1 MKNTNFETQ
10 KTNIKTI
17 QNITKNI
24 SPATYDRNTLNTMYD
39 MNHISKQK
47 RNISFSNEMS
57 LFAIQPSDKLLRHN
71 PAATSEW
78 DNSSYSYLKG
88 ESQVSSVVDQ
98 STHEL
103 IKLFFNSRPKNANN
117 KSSIFR
123 HKSILKT
130 YVGIPRIKTSI
141 NRARITIYKYDRK
154 TVYNMN
160 MLNKSYTLWPNKK
173 RTKQDENLKL
183 IRGSHTASNKLVTT
197 NMKKGYNYLANTNN
211 RINNTNST
219 FTVKRFKPSNYS
231 PLAYEK
237 KAVKPFSSSAKPLS
251 PISDIQKE
259 SNNNKENP
267 IVRKVLSL
275 SKDTNS
281 TILTQQNN
289 LYIIRLSGQKSS
301 FSGAPNLE
309 ISMPKSNKGKHNH
322 NYIDGNG
329 DQKMLRKSVE
339 KIKNKVKKSKSI
351 ILNPFA
357 IKVNKNKLSR
367 KSVFFSGKF
376 VRGETKDTDSNNYPI
391 ILTNVIKSYNKSNK
405 TMVFGKHPFHNK
417 VSGKFKTVN
426 KVRVFTPTSYPM
438 NNIRYWYLP
447 VSKKSLTDKRKT
459 NIKAVDT
466 RRPTPKINERKGSS
480 SSSTFNRRKITVYKK
495 RISRGKQRKLKIKI
509 QKGKKR
515 ILLNIL
521 RNKTFNLVFSTLK
534 ITSKSKPSV
543 LLLKNIENYSLSFIA
558 KIKSLKLF
566 LSHFSNMPS
575 SYSAP
580 DLLVW
585 NKIRNSLFISKKK
598 EIISSGKK
606 NIVKKNKKINTILLV
621 TVWKKIRNSSNPL
634 STLFEAKASKKRE
647 IISPVRGNKNIFIS
661 KYKTKTNMFN
671 KLIIPTLRVGK
682 FLGKLYKR
690 ILPYTSY
697 CAMIWVSYMKSNHLY
712 LSRLTY
718 ILKKRY
724 QKRIS
729 LNIVDLKYLYLDSY
743 IMASAI
749 TTKLKDRKKRVLR
762 VLKRALGAIK
772 KPYFKIHFYNRKKTL
787 EQANTNLLFMDRNLN
802 MSAYSLS
809 KNILLNKHLYKK
821 PSNYKPR
828 LLLYHLKHKVVTGVR
843 LQGSGRLTRRLTASR
858 SISKFKYMGS
868 LQNLESSRQGISTNM
883 LRGYMKSNLQY
894 TNMNSYNRNGAFG
907 VKVSVSSYYH
917 TSAYK
922 RNKGVE
928 VVVLGK
934 KGSTQSA

>member
-1 MKNTNFETQ
+1 MKNTNFEIQ

-17 QNITKNI
+17 QNTTKNI

-39 MNHISKQK
+39 INHISKQK
-47 RNISFSNEMS
+47 RNNISFSNEMS

-103 IKLFFNSRPKNANN
+103 IKLFFNSRPKNINN

-183 IRGSHTASNKLVTT
+183 IRASHTASNKLVTT
-197 NMKKGYNYLANTNN
+197 NMKKGYNYLASTNN

-219 FTVKRFKPSNYS
+219 FTAKRFKTYNYS

-237 KAVKPFSSSAKPLS
+237 KAVKPFSSSAKTLS
-251 PISDIQKE
+251 PISDSKEE
-259 SNNNKENP
+259 SNNNREKPN
-267 IVRKVLSL
+267 VRKVLSL
-275 SKDTNS
+275 SLDRNS
-281 TILTQQNN
+281 PIPTLQNN
-289 LYIIRLSGQKSS
+289 LYIIRLSGKKSS

-309 ISMPKSNKGKHNH
+309 ISMPKSNKGKRNH
-322 NYIDGNG
+322 NYIYGNG
-329 DQKMLRKSVE
+329 DPKILRKSVE
-339 KIKNKVKKSKSI
+339 KIKNKVKISKSI
-351 ILNPFA
+351 ILDPFA
-357 IKVNKNKLSR
+357 IKGNRNKRTR

-376 VRGETKDTDSNNYPI
+376 VRQETKYTDSNNNPI
-391 ILTNVIKSYNKSNK
+391 ILTNVIKGYNKSNK

-426 KVRVFTPTSYPM
+426 KVRVFTPSSYPM

-447 VSKKSLTDKRKT
+447 VSKKSLTNKRKT
-459 NIKAVDT
+459 NIKAIDT
-466 RRPTPKINERKGSS
+466 RRPTPKRNERKWSFASS
-480 SSSTFNRRKITVYKK
+480 PTFNRRKITGYKK
-495 RISRGKQRKLKIKI
+495 RISRGKQRKLKKKV
-509 QKGKKR
+509 QNGKKR

-521 RNKTFNLVFSTLK
+521 RNKTFHLVLSTLK
-534 ITSKSKPSV
+534 ITSINKPSI
-543 LLLKNIENYSLSFIA
+543 LLFKSIENYSLSFIA

-585 NKIRNSLFISKKK
+585 NKIRNSLFISKNR

-606 NIVKKNKKINTILLV
+606 NIVKKKKKTKTILLV

-634 STLFEAKASKKRE
+634 STLFEAKVSKKKE
-647 IISPVRGNKNIFIS
+647 IIFPVTGKKNIFLS

-697 CAMIWVSYMKSNHLY
+697 CAMIWVSYMKSNYLY
-712 LSRLTY
+712 LSRLIY

-724 QKRIS
+724 QKIIS

-787 EQANTNLLFMDRNLN
+787 EQANTNLLFMDQNF
-802 MSAYSLS
+802 MTTYSSS

-907 VKVSVSSYYH
+907 VKVSVSSY
-917 TSAYK
+917 
-922 RNKGVE
+922 
-928 VVVLGK
+928 
-934 KGSTQSA
+934 

>member
-1 MKNTNFETQ
+1 MKNTNFEIK

-17 QNITKNI
+17 PNTTKNI

-39 MNHISKQK
+39 INHISKQK
-47 RNISFSNEMS
+47 INNISFSNEMS
-57 LFAIQPSDKLLRHN
+57 LFAIQPSDKLIRHN

-88 ESQVSSVVDQ
+88 ESQVLSVVDQ

-103 IKLFFNSRPKNANN
+103 IKLFFNSRPKNTNN
-117 KSSIFR
+117 KSSIFKHR
-123 HKSILKT
+123 SIMKT

-160 MLNKSYTLWPNKK
+160 MLNKSYTLWSNKN
-173 RTKQDENLKL
+173 RTNQDEDLKL
-183 IRGSHTASNKLVTT
+183 IRPSHTDSNKLVTT
-197 NMKKGYNYLANTNN
+197 NMKKGYNYLDNTNN

-219 FTVKRFKPSNYS
+219 FTVKRFKPSNCS

-237 KAVKPFSSSAKPLS
+237 KAVKPFSSSAKSLNK
-251 PISDIQKE
+251 ISNSKE
-259 SNNNKENP
+259 QSNNNRDKAN
-267 IVRKVLSL
+267 VRKVLSL
-275 SKDTNS
+275 SRHTNS
-281 TILTQQNN
+281 TIPTVQNN
-289 LYIIRLSGQKSS
+289 KLYIIRLCGKKTS

-309 ISMPKSNKGKHNH
+309 ISMSMSNKGKHNH
-322 NYIDGNG
+322 NYIYGNG
-329 DQKMLRKSVE
+329 DPKILRKSVE
-339 KIKNKVKKSKSI
+339 DIKKKVKKSKSI
-351 ILNPFA
+351 ILDPFS
-357 IKVNKNKLSR
+357 IKGNKNKCTKKR
-367 KSVFFSGKF
+367 VFFSGKF
-376 VRGETKDTDSNNYPI
+376 VMGETKDTDFKNNPI
-391 ILTNVIKSYNKSNK
+391 ILTNVINGYNKPNK
-405 TMVFGKHPFHNK
+405 TMVFGKHPFHKK

-426 KVRVFTPTSYPM
+426 KVRVFTPTSYSM

-447 VSKKSLTDKRKT
+447 VSRKSITNKRKP
-459 NIKAVDT
+459 NIKAIDT
-466 RRPTPKINERKGSS
+466 RRPTPKRNERNGSFAIS
-480 SSSTFNRRKITVYKK
+480 PTFDRRKITLYKK
-495 RISRGKQRKLKIKI
+495 RISRGKQRKLKKKV

-521 RNKTFNLVFSTLK
+521 RNKTFNLVLSTLK

-543 LLLKNIENYSLSFIA
+543 LLFKSIENYSLSFIA

-585 NKIRNSLFISKKK
+585 NKIRNSLLISKKK
-598 EIISSGKK
+598 EIISSDKK
-606 NIVKKNKKINTILLV
+606 NIVKKKKKTKAILLV

-647 IISPVRGNKNIFIS
+647 IISPVTGKKNISLS
-661 KYKTKTNMFN
+661 KYKTKTKTNMFN

-697 CAMIWVSYMKSNHLY
+697 CAMIWVSYMKSNNLY
-712 LSRLTY
+712 LSRLIY

-724 QKRIS
+724 QKTIS

-787 EQANTNLLFMDRNLN
+787 EQVNTNLLFLDQNLN
-802 MSAYSLS
+802 MTTYSS
-809 KNILLNKHLYKK
+809 GNNILFNKHLYKK

-868 LQNLESSRQGISTNM
+868 LQNLESSRQGVSTNM

-894 TNMNSYNRNGAFG
+894 TNINSYNRNGAFG

-917 TSAYK
+917 TASIT
-922 RNKGVE
+922 
-928 VVVLGK
+928 
-934 KGSTQSA
+934 SI